1 VRRLLRTLGGGLLA
15 SAACGRTSRR
25 ESRLG
30 GLCQVI
36 EGAQSC
42 FEGGENWTSVAAEML
57 SHDGGCPQPVQLPTG
72 GPLGGSRP
80 SRRGVSIS
88 LRRRLIRHS
97 DVLLALWRGGTRD
110 CGRLPTG
117 PAVEGTLK
125 VSPNT
130 ESFIKLLNPY
140 GQPRPAHNRC
150 SEPVR
155 RREGQAAPQAAQI
168 VQCQRVRAFS
178 SDATRTI

>member
-1 VRRLLRTLGGGLLA
+1 
-15 SAACGRTSRR
+15 
-25 ESRLG
+25 
-30 GLCQVI
+30 
-36 EGAQSC
+36 
-42 FEGGENWTSVAAEML
+42 ML

>member
-1 VRRLLRTLGGGLLA
+1 
-15 SAACGRTSRR
+15 
-25 ESRLG
+25 
-30 GLCQVI
+30 
-36 EGAQSC
+36 
-42 FEGGENWTSVAAEML
+42 ML

-150 SEPVR
+150 SEPFDGEKAKRHRKLLRSSNVT
-155 RREGQAAPQAAQI
+155 GCGHFHLMQLAP
-168 VQCQRVRAFS
+168 FNW
-178 SDATRTI
+178 